1 MKKNLIALSVTFLIF
16 FSFLSCKKVA
26 DAIFQGLDTNVP
38 DVQITIPTI
47 IAVSTIELPLGTD
60 SYNFNLDSIVKAKTA
75 GVFGANAVRFIKIK
89 QITINIT
96 NADLLNNLANFESA
110 RMTIQSNTNSTPAEV
125 FFQAFPDTYATSF
138 NFIPTN
144 SAELFTYLKGST
156 ITYNIFGKN
165 RRITTKPLNM
175 VVSTTLAVK

>member
-1 MKKNLIALSVTFLIF
+1 MKKNLIAFSTIF
-16 FSFLSCKKVA
+16 IIFISFLSCKKVA

-38 DVQITIPTI
+38 DVQVTIPTI
-47 IAVSTIELPLGTD
+47 IAVSTTELPLGSD

-89 QITINIT
+89 QISINIT
-96 NADLLNNLANFESA
+96 NADQLNNLANFESA
-110 RMTIQSNTNSTPAEV
+110 RMTIQSNSNSNPIDV
-125 FFQAFPDTYATSF
+125 FSQAFPDMYATSF
-138 NFIPTN
+138 TFAPTN

-175 VVSTTLAVK
+175 VVSTILAVK